1 MHHDMSGLGRRPSLA
16 TELSELEPG
25 LTAGRVLAH
34 HRGRWLVGGVAAEP
48 RLLPARGRLRETP
61 PATGDWVAVDEDG
74 AIAAVLERRGTLLR
88 RAPGDATAA
97 QVLAANVDLALVVES
112 LPEPNERRAERLVA
126 LALADGVPAALVLT
140 KADLEP
146 DAQAAAARMA
156 RRLSLADGIAVS
168 ALDGSGL
175 GILRPLLEPGATAVL
190 LGRSGVG
197 KSTLVNAL
205 LGEARQA
212 TQPVRAGDGRGRHT
226 TVTRELIPLPWGA
239 LVLDTPGLRAIGL
252 WDGADSAFADID
264 RLAADCRFADCRHD
278 AEPGCAV
285 RGAVDPARIA
295 AWRKL
300 AREQAWLD
308 DRKAAARRRK
318 ESARA
323 LSRQIRAG
331 YRAKGRR

>member
-1 MHHDMSGLGRRPSLA
+1 
-16 TELSELEPG
+16 
-25 LTAGRVLAH
+25 
-34 HRGRWLVGGVAAEP
+34 
-48 RLLPARGRLRETP
+48 
-61 PATGDWVAVDEDG
+61 
-74 AIAAVLERRGTLLR
+74 
-88 RAPGDATAA
+88 
-97 QVLAANVDLALVVES
+97 
-112 LPEPNERRAERLVA
+112 
-126 LALADGVPAALVLT
+126 VLT
-140 KADLEP
+140 KADLAL
-146 DAQAAAARMA
+146 DAQAAAAQMA

-168 ALDGSGL
+168 ALDGGGL

-212 TQPVRAGDGRGRHT
+212 TQAVRAGDGRGRHT

-239 LVLDTPGLRAIGL
+239 LVLDTPGLREIGL
-252 WDGADSAFADID
+252 WDGAASAFADID
-264 RLAADCRFADCRHD
+264 RLAAACRFADCRHER
-278 AEPGCAV
+278 EPGCAV
-285 RGAVDPARIA
+285 RDAVDPERIA

-323 LSRQIRAG
+323 LSRELRAR